1 MAGCDCGWCD
11 AASQDFGKNYAENTG
26 RFPCRSNT
34 SVPETG
40 RAPSLRF
47 AGCYTFCV
55 RKLIVNAD
63 DFGLTPGVNRAIV
76 EAHRN
81 GVVSSATLMASGP
94 AFDDAVAAV
103 RSSPDVSNLSVGCH
117 VVLVDGT
124 PVSPPEAVDTLL
136 AIRSAEPGKFYS
148 SLSAFAARAMLGG
161 FDRDQLVLEVTAQI
175 KKIQDAGLHVTHLDT
190 HKHAHIFPEILV
202 ALLRAARICGVRAI
216 RNPFV
221 PVKAMPAK
229 LFKGKRDLWKRY
241 GQVRMLHTFSGQ
253 FLQRTKRAGLLTPDG
268 VVGVIETGS
277 VDGRKDGKKPDSKKV
292 EGKNKIDGDVSS
304 YSTVLRQTIASL
316 PDGTWE
322 FVCHPGYNDSDLG
335 ASRTRLLASREQ
347 ELDMLTSA
355 EFRQFLEEQKIGV
368 IGYREFA
375 EGTRNEGK
383 TDG

>member
-1 MAGCDCGWCD
+1 
-11 AASQDFGKNYAENTG
+11 
-26 RFPCRSNT
+26 
-34 SVPETG
+34 
-40 RAPSLRF
+40 
-47 AGCYTFCV
+47 V

-63 DFGLTPGVNRAIV
+63 DFGLTAGVNRAIV

-81 GVVSSATLMASGP
+81 GVVSSATLMANGP

-103 RSSPDVSNLSVGCH
+103 RSNRDGSSNLSVGCH

-175 KKIQDAGLHVTHLDT
+175 KKIQATGLHVTHLDT

-202 ALLRAARICGVRAI
+202 ALLRAARICGVPAI

-253 FLQRTKRAGLLTPDG
+253 FTQRTKRAGLLAPDG

-277 VDGRKDGKKPDSKKV
+277 VDDKEHGRKADRKVDGKKA
-292 EGKNKIDGDVSS
+292 EGKSNVDGDHSS
-304 YSTVLRQTIASL
+304 YGSVLRQTIASL

-322 FVCHPGYNDSDLG
+322 FVCHPGYHDADLG

-347 ELDMLTSA
+347 ELALLTSA

-375 EGTRNEGK
+375 ESPREPK
-383 TDG
+383 E